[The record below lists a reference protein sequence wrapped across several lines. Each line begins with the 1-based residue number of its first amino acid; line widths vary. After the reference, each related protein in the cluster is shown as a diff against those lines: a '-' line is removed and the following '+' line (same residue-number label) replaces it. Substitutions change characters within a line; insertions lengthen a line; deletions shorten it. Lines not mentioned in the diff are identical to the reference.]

1 MKNLFRK
8 LGFGLGTMKISL
20 DRPNFFLDCP
30 KEYSRGSYPFAL
42 RLPPC

>member
-1 MKNLFRK
+1 MKNPFRK

-20 DRPNFFLDCP
+20 DRP
-30 KEYSRGSYPFAL
+30 KEYSSGSYPFAL